1 MYSHAFA
8 ALFLAEVYGS
18 SLDREKNERVRDK
31 LQRAVQFTLRA
42 QNDQGGWRYEA
53 NAADSDM
60 SVTVC
65 QVMALR
71 AARNKGL
78 RVPQKAIDDA
88 VKYVLES
95 AVTRSTSRGWGG
107 WNEGDMRRGAFKYQ
121 YRERNPIGTRASLA
135 LTGAGMTTLF
145 GAGLYD
151 DGAIASWAREHG
163 MARFDKDKNG
173 DRPPTVQ
180 EMAQYILDEYDSHAR
195 SYPRHYF
202 YFYGHYYAC
211 QAMYIA
217 GGKWW
222 QQYFPL
228 VRDHLLRYQDQDG
241 SWDVNGVGRN
251 FGTAVACVILQVPY
265 RYLPVLDQR

>member
-1 MYSHAFA
+1 
-8 ALFLAEVYGS
+8 
-18 SLDREKNERVRDK
+18 
-31 LQRAVQFTLRA
+31 
-42 QNDQGGWRYEA
+42 
-53 NAADSDM
+53 
-60 SVTVC
+60 
-65 QVMALR
+65 
-71 AARNKGL
+71 
-78 RVPQKAIDDA
+78 
-88 VKYVLES
+88 
-95 AVTRSTSRGWGG
+95 
-107 WNEGDMRRGAFKYQ
+107 MRRGAFKYQ

-151 DGAIASWAREHG
+151 DGAILSWAKDHG
-163 MARFDKDKNG
+163 MTRFDKG
-173 DRPPTVQ
+173 GERPPTVQ

-222 QQYFPL
+222 QQYYPL

-251 FGTAVACVILQVPY
+251 FGTAVACVILQVPC
-265 RYLPVLDQR
+265 RYLPVLDQG